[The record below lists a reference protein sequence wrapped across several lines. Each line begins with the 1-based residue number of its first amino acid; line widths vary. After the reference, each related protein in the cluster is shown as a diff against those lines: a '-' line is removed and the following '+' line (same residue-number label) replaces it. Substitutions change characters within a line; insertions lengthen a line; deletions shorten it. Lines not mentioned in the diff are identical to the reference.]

1 MGCCT
6 VFLFHK
12 FRLGLVRKAFSGG
25 FAQRCWQLDPRFPPS
40 PTGPGE
46 VQWGE
51 GGVRAEKNG
60 KFNYDIKSGLN
71 EIQNLPSCETEMREN
86 VLSRTSVLA

>member
-1 MGCCT
+1 M
-6 VFLFHK
+6 
-12 FRLGLVRKAFSGG
+12 
-25 FAQRCWQLDPRFPPS
+25 
-40 PTGPGE
+40 GPGE